1 MDELS
6 LPAEEVMLEMSRK
19 PDSICYPVIGTLVSG
34 DNGRPNA

>member
-19 PDSICYPVIGTLVSG
+19 SDSICYPMAGTLVSG
-34 DNGRPNA
+34 DTGRSNA